1 LLSIRCQWKI
11 EEKLSIIVLDAG
23 EIFIIRTTKILQTE
37 DEKALIKMSV
47 IGIQIED
54 LIPHRGRMKWVDDVL
69 EINDALAKTSSLVTE
84 QWPHDDMDTVDPIML
99 IELVAQTAGV
109 WEGWKSKKKDGKAG
123 VKGWLV
129 GIKKADF
136 FIDRIP
142 LKMLLV
148 ATVRRLYSLESS
160 LESYAVFAGEVESES
175 RLLSRVELQ
184 VFRPGA
190 EPKVEEDQ

>member
-1 LLSIRCQWKI
+1 M
-11 EEKLSIIVLDAG
+11 IIVLDAG
-23 EIFIIRTTKILQTE
+23 ENFIIRTTKIPQTE
-37 DEKALIKMSV
+37 AEKALIKMS
-47 IGIQIED
+47 ITGIQIED

-69 EINDALAKTSSLVTE
+69 EINDALARTSSLVTE

-109 WEGWKSKKKDGKAG
+109 LEGWKSKRKDGKAG
-123 VKGWLV
+123 AKGWLV

-142 LKMLLV
+142 LKMRLV

-160 LESYAVFAGEVESES
+160 LESYAVFAGEVESDS

-190 EPKVEEDQ
+190 EPEVEEDQ

>member
-1 LLSIRCQWKI
+1 
-11 EEKLSIIVLDAG
+11 
-23 EIFIIRTTKILQTE
+23 
-37 DEKALIKMSV
+37 MSV
-47 IGIQIED
+47 TSIQIED

-142 LKMLLV
+142 LKIPLV
-148 ATVRRLYSLESS
+148 ATVRRLYS

-190 EPKVEEDQ
+190 EPEVEEDK

>member
-1 LLSIRCQWKI
+1 MLPIRCQWKK

-23 EIFIIRTTKILQTE
+23 EIFIIRTIKIPQTE
-37 DEKALIKMSV
+37 DEKVLIKMSV
-47 IGIQIED
+47 TGIQLED
-54 LIPHRGRMKWVDDVL
+54 LIPHRGRMKLVGDVL

-84 QWPHDDMDTVDPIML
+84 QWPLDDMDTADPIML

-109 WEGWKSKKKDGKAG
+109 LEGWKSKRKDGKAG
-123 VKGWLV
+123 AKGWLV

-190 EPKVEEDQ
+190 EPEVEEDK

>member
-1 LLSIRCQWKI
+1 
-11 EEKLSIIVLDAG
+11 
-23 EIFIIRTTKILQTE
+23 
-37 DEKALIKMSV
+37 MSV
-47 IGIQIED
+47 TGIQIED

-69 EINDALAKTSSLVTE
+69 EVNDALAKTSSLVTE
-84 QWPHDDMDTVDPIML
+84 QWPLDDMDTADPIML

-109 WEGWKSKKKDGKAG
+109 LEGWKSKKKDGKAEA
-123 VKGWLV
+123 KGWLV

-190 EPKVEEDQ
+190 EPEVEEDK

>member
-1 LLSIRCQWKI
+1 
-11 EEKLSIIVLDAG
+11 
-23 EIFIIRTTKILQTE
+23 
-37 DEKALIKMSV
+37 
-47 IGIQIED
+47 
-54 LIPHRGRMKWVDDVL
+54 
-69 EINDALAKTSSLVTE
+69 
-84 QWPHDDMDTVDPIML
+84 MDTVDPIML
-99 IELVAQTAGV
+99 IELVAQTAGIL
-109 WEGWKSKKKDGKAG
+109 EGWKSKKKGGKAG
-123 VKGWLV
+123 EKGWLV

-190 EPKVEEDQ
+190 EPEVEEDQ